1 MKNKKNPLEETD
13 IIHITLSLLP
23 LLRRKIVYP
32 YKPKLPEDITNGQ
45 LQVLFVLSSEGETRM
60 QDLAA
65 YLGINKQQ
73 LNHLT
78 KTLEENGYVSRK
90 TDESNRNIVRASLT
104 KKGHNVMN
112 LIDENIVEQLT
123 SSFDC
128 FTEEEKQD
136 FTMKLRDVKN
146 YLMKM

>member
-23 LLRRKIVYP
+23 LLKRKIVYP
-32 YKPKLPEDITNGQ
+32 YKINLPEDITNGQ

-60 QDLAA
+60 QDLAG

-78 KTLEENGYVSRK
+78 KSLEESGYVSRK

-104 KKGHNVMN
+104 KKGHKTMDIIDDN
-112 LIDENIVEQLT
+112 LVELLS

-128 FTEEEKQD
+128 FTEEEKKD

-146 YLMKM
+146 YLMRM